1 MESLINMKNIPYLK
15 NTKILKIEDTIVL
28 IKNGK
33 KFTFGEKESRLLAL
47 IDGSNTMED
56 IQRMSMMKEYENSNF
71 CNMLID
77 KKLWVYVNKPVH
89 RYKKYNINYIF
100 IKKIIDIE

>member
-56 IQRMSMMKEYENSNF
+56 IQRMSMMKEYEISNF

-77 KKLWVYVNKPVH
+77 KKLLVYVNKPVH
-89 RYKKYNINYIF
+89 RYKKYNT
-100 IKKIIDIE
+100 